1 MYGYPDAIPPKRVA
15 EVQRL
20 LRTSEKKAKT
30 SVSLSGELL
39 RAADLIAGP
48 EGRSALV
55 ERAVR
60 RYLKAVVRRNRHL
73 HDLAAIDAAAER
85 TNRESDDLLAIQAWP
100 DQP

>member
-1 MYGYPDAIPPKRVA
+1 MYGSPKLLPPKRVA

-39 RAADLIAGP
+39 RAADLVAGA

-60 RYLKAVVRRNRHL
+60 HYLQAVVRRNRRL
-73 HDLAAIDAAAER
+73 HDPAAINATAEQ
-85 TNRESDDLLAIQAWP
+85 TNRESDDLLAMQTWP
-100 DQP
+100 EQP

>member
-1 MYGYPDAIPPKRVA
+1 MYGSPKLLPPKRVA

-39 RAADLIAGP
+39 RAADLVAGA

-73 HDLAAIDAAAER
+73 HDLAAINAAAEQ

-100 DQP
+100 EQP